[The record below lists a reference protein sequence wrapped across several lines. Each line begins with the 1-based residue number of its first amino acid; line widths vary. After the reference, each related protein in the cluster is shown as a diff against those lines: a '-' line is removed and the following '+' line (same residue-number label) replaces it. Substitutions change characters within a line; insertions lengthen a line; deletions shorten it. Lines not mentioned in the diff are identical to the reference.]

1 MPVLY
6 CTPLSF
12 SFVLL
17 HLSFS
22 ATDSPEFMLE
32 KLIITNYY
40 QDSLSPK
47 LGELA
52 KDPPQG
58 QAGQDL

>member
-1 MPVLY
+1 MPILY

-12 SFVLL
+12 SFVL